1 MTRFTIR
8 LDSPGVALALKKEKS
23 THSFDLLIPRWHLHS
38 SDWASSKIYRVWEW
52 YIFKDLPLLR
62 CDWVWPASR
71 VRRFRGQITV
81 SRARRVT
88 LRASAHWKWQIACL
102 PNSMKISTFPTH
114 IQPTTRAHTFLHS
127 WAIRIKLYV
136 YDKSNVLNWKLLLLP
151 VGCIYTLKTKPFW
164 YSNLTHPSSSIEAI
178 HNRRTS
184 SYPCR
189 SSSSSHVKVTQ
200 KLKWKIFV
208 ALFSPSAEQFCP
220 SPYSFLLPAPCV
232 HLKN

>member
-8 LDSPGVALALKKEKS
+8 LDSPGVALALKRRRREKS

-114 IQPTTRAHTFLHS
+114 IQPPHAHTHS
-127 WAIRIKLYV
+127 PFVSDSNKTVRIWQVQMCLIENY
-136 YDKSNVLNWKLLLLP
+136 YCCRLAAFTLWKR
-151 VGCIYTLKTKPFW
+151 
-164 YSNLTHPSSSIEAI
+164 
-178 HNRRTS
+178 NRFDI
-184 SYPCR
+184 
-189 SSSSSHVKVTQ
+189 Q
-200 KLKWKIFV
+200 I
-208 ALFSPSAEQFCP
+208 
-220 SPYSFLLPAPCV
+220 
-232 HLKN
+232 